1 MERGG
6 GALMATYDA
15 ELLSPPGSIIEAD
28 KATRDAE
35 VVLEAVQLT
44 PRVEVDARQGIVR
57 RSKR

>member
-1 MERGG
+1 
-6 GALMATYDA
+6 MATYDV
-15 ELLSPPGSIIEAD
+15 ELLSPPGSIEAD

>member
-1 MERGG
+1 
-6 GALMATYDA
+6 MATYDA
-15 ELLSPPGSIIEAD
+15 ELLSPPPIIEAD

>member
-15 ELLSPPGSIIEAD
+15 ELLSPPGSIEAD

>member
-1 MERGG
+1 
-6 GALMATYDA
+6 MATYDA
-15 ELLSPPGSIIEAD
+15 ELLSPPGSIEAD

-44 PRVEVDARQGIVR
+44 PTRVEVDARQGIVR

>member
-1 MERGG
+1 
-6 GALMATYDA
+6 MATYSA
-15 ELLSPPGSIIEAD
+15 EVLSPPTAIIEAE

-57 RSKR
+57 RSHR

>member
-1 MERGG
+1 
-6 GALMATYDA
+6 MATYDA
-15 ELLSPPGSIIEAD
+15 ELLSPPASIIEAE

-44 PRVEVDARQGIVR
+44 PRVEVDTRQGIVR

>member
-1 MERGG
+1 
-6 GALMATYDA
+6 MATYDA
-15 ELLSPPGSIIEAD
+15 ELLSPPASIIEAE

-44 PRVEVDARQGIVR
+44 SRVEVDTRQGIVR

>member
-15 ELLSPPGSIIEAD
+15 ELLSPPPVIEAD